1 MTNFDVI
8 KQMTVE
14 ELGEF
19 LNKIDCVNRVYFG
32 KCSDG
37 MNCQEGITEWLKQES
52 YCLMSKYI
60 KENNV

>member
-19 LNKIDCVNRVYFG
+19 LVHVDCATCSYCDECYAG
-32 KCSDG
+32 K
-37 MNCQEGITEWLKQES
+37 NCKDGITKWLGEES
-52 YCLMSKYI
+52 YRWMSKYI

>member
-19 LNKIDCVNRVYFG
+19 LLKIDCATRAYCDESCVG
-32 KCSDG
+32 K
-37 MNCQEGITEWLKQES
+37 NCQDGTTEWLKQES
-52 YCLMSKYI
+52 YRFMSKYI

>member
-8 KQMTVE
+8 KQMTVA

-19 LNKIDCVNRVYFG
+19 LNKVDCVNCAYFG

-37 MNCQEGITEWLKQES
+37 MNCQEGITEWLGQES
-52 YCLMSKYI
+52 SRWMSDYI
-60 KENNV
+60 KENNL